1 MPPKTSELK
10 IQVRSQQMAEGLLQG
25 KTWKEI
31 ATELGVTREH
41 LHAMLRNT
49 PQYRELILAEIA
61 QQETDFYSQL
71 DNLKNS
77 ESPQDRRTAATELG
91 KMIRHAKDK
100 ALPTL
105 QRTET
110 LTATLDLN
118 QLQQTETRLQQ
129 TLLQLPPTTRNQ
141 FWQAWNNTQPQ

>member
-1 MPPKTSELK
+1 
-10 IQVRSQQMAEGLLQG
+10 MADYLLQG

-61 QQETDFYSQL
+61 QQETDFYHQL
-71 DNLKNS
+71 EQLKNS
-77 ESPQDRRTAATELG
+77 PSPQDKRTAAVELG

-110 LTATLDLN
+110 LTATINLN
-118 QLQQTETRLQQ
+118 NLQQTEQILTE
-129 TLLQLPPTTRNQ
+129 TLNRLPPTHNKLFWHTYNQ
-141 FWQAWNNTQPQ
+141 VKQEHTNQ